1 MTRYI
6 NPESGSNF
14 RNKLLKSIVITI
26 REHGKHSAVD
36 EDTKDMIAFII
47 LSLQKITDSIDDS
60 ITAWEKRDYWIKADH
75 LRLEWEWAID
85 LSSGLYQA
93 LEEDDWNR
101 ISSLIISLA
110 LKCKNIRLPSKPNS
124 SKLWI
129 GAYGSLMR
137 SRKKGA
143 V

>member
-6 NPESGSNF
+6 NPESGSNL

-26 REHGKHSAVD
+26 REHGKQSAVD

-75 LRLEWEWAID
+75 LRLEWEWVID
-85 LSSGLYQA
+85 LSNGLYQA

-101 ISSLIISLA
+101 ISSLIVSLA
-110 LKCKNIRLPSKPNS
+110 LKSKNIRLPSKPNS
-124 SKLWI
+124 TKFWI
-129 GAYGSLMR
+129 GAYDNLMR
-137 SRKKGA
+137 SRRKGA